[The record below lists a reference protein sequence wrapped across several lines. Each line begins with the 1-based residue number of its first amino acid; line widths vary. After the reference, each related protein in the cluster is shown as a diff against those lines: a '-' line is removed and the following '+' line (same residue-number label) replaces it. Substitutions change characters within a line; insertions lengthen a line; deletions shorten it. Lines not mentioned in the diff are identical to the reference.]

1 MRVAMRRDAKTTV
14 LTLLPF
20 IILSLAAGA
29 MRSLTLAACNRLHAV
44 GNRLHPA
51 EAWFNHSDDRIVK
64 HAAMWLCCN
73 SFGIRTS
80 DQPSQPPLNPA
91 RFRPRRRCGERRM
104 TFQMNSL
111 R

>member
-14 LTLLPF
+14 PTLLPF

-29 MRSLTLAACNRLHAV
+29 MRSLTLAACNRLHAT

-64 HAAMWLCCN
+64 HAEMWLWRN
-73 SFGIRTS
+73 SSGGRRLVS
-80 DQPSQPPLNPA
+80 PA
-91 RFRPRRRCGERRM
+91 SRR
-104 TFQMNSL
+104 
-111 R
+111 